1 MIDNMNPTSQFHP
14 YHRETSVPVAERPL
28 SGLDSV
34 LDKVGIDP
42 TSFRSV
48 RDQMKNLK
56 LNQSFGKVRAYAK
69 ANPGKIDYAGGAGST
84 LQFGTELLNVM
95 AKINLVHVPYNGT
108 GPALIAAM
116 SGEAPVITG
125 PPRRARPIR

>member
-14 YHRETSVPVAERPL
+14 YQRETSVPVAERPL

-42 TSFRSV
+42 TSVRSV

-56 LNQSFGKVRAYAK
+56 VNQSFGKVRAYAK
-69 ANPGKIDYAGGAGST
+69 ANPGKVLGGLAAVVISLG
-84 LQFGTELLNVM
+84 VM
-95 AKINLVHVPYNGT
+95 RA
-108 GPALIAAM
+108 
-116 SGEAPVITG
+116 
-125 PPRRARPIR
+125 RRA